1 MKSRS
6 AFVPGVLFLALVL
19 SSFVVLASAAVGIAA
34 ARHLGAFEPAPRD
47 ARALELSDP
56 AG

>member
-1 MKSRS
+1 MK
-6 AFVPGVLFLALVL
+6 LFLALVL

-34 ARHLGAFEPAPRD
+34 ARQLGAFEPAPRD
-47 ARALELSDP
+47 TLALERPDP

>member
-1 MKSRS
+1 VK
-6 AFVPGVLFLALVL
+6 LFLALVL